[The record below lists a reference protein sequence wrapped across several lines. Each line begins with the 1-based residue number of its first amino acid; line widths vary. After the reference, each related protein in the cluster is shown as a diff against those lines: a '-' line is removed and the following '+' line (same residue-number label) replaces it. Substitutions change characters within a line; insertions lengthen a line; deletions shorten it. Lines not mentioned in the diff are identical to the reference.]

1 MVTKE
6 LPDLQTLHLYQSRRK
21 WNRTVLAN
29 CIYCFH
35 QENKCSQKTLNQFRV
50 VVFGQ
55 KWSPVLSQVDSWPLR
70 CHGSNP
76 SQDSLPAAPP
86 VIYLFVTSTT
96 HNGNC
101 HVSLIHI
108 LHLHPNF
115 KLMHRCLKFVSA
127 SVPLVTVFFL
137 DIPSFYFP
145 FIPRPLHDFYF

>member
-1 MVTKE
+1 MFHLKWVPFSLELVWVNFIQMVPNRDIGHPCLKSNTSSSPLE
-6 LPDLQTLHLYQSRRK
+6 FPLPSFLWWVTQVTNLGMVFSLFLS
-21 WNRTVLAN
+21 
-29 CIYCFH
+29 YC
-35 QENKCSQKTLNQFRV
+35 
-50 VVFGQ
+50 
-55 KWSPVLSQVDSWPLR
+55 LSQSWK
-70 CHGSNP
+70 C
-76 SQDSLPAAPP
+76 

-115 KLMHRCLKFVSA
+115 KLMHRCLRFVSA